1 MMLLALGVWAKQLTG
16 SNTLAGLCTA
26 AVMAS
31 RLPGLFVG
39 APLGWLPRKA
49 ALLVADLAT
58 AAALGT
64 MILGAVLVARL
75 GFRITYRAAAGGL
88 HRLGTWGGQSSAC

>member
-16 SNTLAGLCTA
+16 SNSLAGLCTA
-26 AVMAS
+26 AVMAP
-31 RLPGLFVG
+31 RLLGIFVG
-39 APLGWLPRKA
+39 EPLDRLPRKA

-64 MILGAVLVARL
+64 MILGAVLVANL
-75 GFRITYRAAAGGL
+75 DFRVLYLAAAV
-88 HRLGTWGGQSSAC
+88 RLLGIGTWGVKRSAR